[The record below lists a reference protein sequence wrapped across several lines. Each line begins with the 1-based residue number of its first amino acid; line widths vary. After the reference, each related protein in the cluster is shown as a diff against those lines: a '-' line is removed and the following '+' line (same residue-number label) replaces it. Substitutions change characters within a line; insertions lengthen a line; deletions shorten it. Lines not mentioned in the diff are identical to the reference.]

1 MLRNSGLNPQSCL
14 YFQGFQGS
22 KLLNGCLVLGPRDPF
37 LRFLGFK
44 IYIYEFRCIFRLTA
58 ILRLFEGKT
67 LFFFNMQFLLLLS
80 KRGLNP
86 LVARLVAYKL
96 VAY

>member
-1 MLRNSGLNPQSCL
+1 MLRKPGLNPQSCL

-22 KLLNGCLVLGPRDPF
+22 ELFNDCLVLCPSDPF

-44 IYIYEFRCIFRLTA
+44 IGIYEFRCIFGLTA
-58 ILRLFEGKT
+58 ILRLLEGKT
-67 LFFFNMQFLLLLS
+67 PFFFNMQFLLLLS